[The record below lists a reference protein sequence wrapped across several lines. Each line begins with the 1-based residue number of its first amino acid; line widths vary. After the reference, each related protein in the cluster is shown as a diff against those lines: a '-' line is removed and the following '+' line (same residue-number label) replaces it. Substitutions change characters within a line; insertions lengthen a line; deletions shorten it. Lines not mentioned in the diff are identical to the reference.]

1 MTTSMDV
8 KELEKITKS
17 ISDKVGKE
25 TAGIIADDLGTLMTM
40 NKTTNDEIAK
50 LKQTN
55 SELQTRNEQLI
66 ASNSNLLKQIPC
78 QSDLG
83 IIKEEKKDTTKFSYF
98 DMFDEKGNFKN

>member
-40 NKTTNDEIAK
+40 NKTTNDEITK

-55 SELQTRNEQLI
+55 AELQTRNEQLI